1 MDVLDLVHQGK
12 YNEFADNIK
21 TQLKQV
27 LSQNSAIKEYS
38 KEIQVIQDQKTAF
51 TAIAKRD

>member
-1 MDVLDLVHQGK
+1 MDVLDLVYQGK